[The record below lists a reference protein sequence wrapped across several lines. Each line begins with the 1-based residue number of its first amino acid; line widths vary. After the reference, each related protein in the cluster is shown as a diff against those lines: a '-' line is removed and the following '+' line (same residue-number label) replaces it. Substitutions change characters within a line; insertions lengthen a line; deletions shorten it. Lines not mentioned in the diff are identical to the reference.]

1 MQHERDVLE
10 VLDVLARKPM
20 FARCS
25 ATGPPP
31 LLFTRT
37 ASALTRPQQ
46 AHCLPADLQLG
57 VDGEPFYRRRTAPIC
72 HGCRVQVGSEARR
85 GQGDV
90 KLSREEFTRRLG
102 ERFYDPAFDPLRA
115 DIDRIIETAWV
126 AYDQYHKS
134 PRTRKAGPEFAD
146 PEFELPVEWLDAR
159 ARVLEAGRRQADAS
173 LPRRVLLVSG
183 AARHDQ
189 TCPGEMSKTFRLVQL
204 AREIVEAS
212 DGFECDLLDLSH
224 LTAQYGRQILPCK
237 ACVSTAMPL
246 CHWPCSC
253 YPNHAMGQVNDWMNE
268 LYPRWVAAH
277 GVLIVT
283 PVYWYQAPSVL
294 KLMMDRLVCADGGN
308 PDPTT
313 THGKKPEEAKR
324 LELAGWDYPRH
335 LANRPFPVVVH
346 GDAEGADVLRR
357 SLTDWLLDMD
367 LVQAGNSAVLDRYIG
382 YYEPYA
388 TSHGLGQG
396 HGFPGGGAERGANP
410 HSWVCRTT
418 APADRAAR
426 CRCGGS
432 ASK

>member
-1 MQHERDVLE
+1 MADSAEPGQHPTSPLV
-10 VLDVLARKPM
+10 RK
-20 FARCS
+20 
-25 ATGPPP
+25 
-31 LLFTRT
+31 
-37 ASALTRPQQ
+37 
-46 AHCLPADLQLG
+46 
-57 VDGEPFYRRRTAPIC
+57 
-72 HGCRVQVGSEARR
+72 

-102 ERFYDPAFDPLRA
+102 ERFYDPAFDPVRA
-115 DIDRIIETAWV
+115 ELDRIIEVAWTAY
-126 AYDQYHKS
+126 AEYHKS
-134 PRTRKAGPEFAD
+134 PRKRKAGPGFAD

-159 ARVLEAGRRQADAS
+159 EAILTAERRQRDPAGRSRI
-173 LPRRVLLVSG
+173 LLVCG

-204 AREIVEAS
+204 AREIVDAT
-212 DGFECDLLDLSH
+212 DGFESDLIDLSH

-313 THGKKPEEAKR
+313 THGKRPEEAKA
-324 LELAGWDYPRH
+324 LELAGWPYPKH
-335 LANRPFPVVVH
+335 LAGRTFAVVVH
-346 GDAEGADVLRR
+346 GDAAGAETVRR
-357 SLTDWLLDMD
+357 DLTDWLLDMD
-367 LVQAGNSAVLDRYIG
+367 LVSAGNVATLDRYIG
-382 YYEPYA
+382 YFEPYA
-388 TSHGLGQG
+388 TSHDAL
-396 HGFPGGGAERGANP
+396 
-410 HSWVCRTT
+410 
-418 APADRAAR
+418 DRDVAVQEEVRNAAR
-426 CRCGGS
+426 SLVNAVRLKRTGRRDRPDEGLK
-432 ASK
+432 APRPK